1 MRNTK
6 KILLGGNT
14 KNTKKKK
21 VGGTAPVK
29 NGCKKKT
36 DERKIK

>member
-14 KNTKKKK
+14 KNTKKKGRWNGAREK
-21 VGGTAPVK
+21 RVQEK
-29 NGCKKKT
+29 NG
-36 DERKIK
+36 